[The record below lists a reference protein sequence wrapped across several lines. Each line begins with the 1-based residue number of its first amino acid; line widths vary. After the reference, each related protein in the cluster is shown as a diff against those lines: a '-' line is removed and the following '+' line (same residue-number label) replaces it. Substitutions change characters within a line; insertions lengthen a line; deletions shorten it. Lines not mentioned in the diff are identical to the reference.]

1 MLPRPARILA
11 EVAAHPRMRELL
23 GVRLTPG
30 RRVEAK
36 VYLALLRG
44 ARKVLP
50 SVLLLDPLAQNRK
63 RYEKLRAAYA
73 APQLTSF
80 APPAEQSGQH
90 GQLASEA
97 RPAQPVG

>member
-1 MLPRPARILA
+1 MTCWGS
-11 EVAAHPRMRELL
+11 VS
-23 GVRLTPG
+23 
-30 RRVEAK
+30 RRAPSLEAK

-63 RYEKLRAAYA
+63 RYEELRAAYA

-80 APPAEQSGQH
+80 APPARPVEPSAPRVEQRQH
-90 GQLASEA
+90 EA